1 MMEADLDAFT
11 TSVVDILVK
20 TLNDVRIPYKIHI
33 MKDHDMKEKLCLEVE
48 RLGLSAVIMGSKGF
62 GTTRQTSNRRL
73 GSMNDYCVHHCVCP
87 VVVVCSNEDGVVED
101 AEAGIGAELAMGEEV
116 LHPMPKEDAEYH
128 DATEE
133 HKGYDISYLIDLNN
147 SKCCLVRI
155 LITLLLIPSPYP
167 WPQRKSTQELGS
179 SPEVFHVLYR
189 FIDSTPSDIEERSE
203 VLSNKYEKQSQSS
216 YKTES
221 QLSLDKTMDVILVQL
236 HARVSIN

>member
-11 TSVVDILVK
+11 TSVVDILAK

-48 RLGLSAVIMGSKGF
+48 RLGLSVVIMGSKGF
-62 GTTRQTSNRRL
+62 GTARQTSNGRL

-133 HKGYDISYLIDLNN
+133 HKVDIFRMKVLDISENT
-147 SKCCLVRI
+147 
-155 LITLLLIPSPYP
+155 IT
-167 WPQRKSTQELGS
+167 
-179 SPEVFHVLYR
+179 
-189 FIDSTPSDIEERSE
+189 IES
-203 VLSNKYEKQSQSS
+203 EKQPYGFEHGENKSP
-216 YKTES
+216 
-221 QLSLDKTMDVILVQL
+221 
-236 HARVSIN
+236 